1 MSEFTRGPL
10 PCQSFTITSPHASP
24 GTPAPLCL
32 SVFSCVLHVCALH
45 GTSTVCLHGTGAAV
59 VVRLA
64 EMANE
69 RERG

>member
-45 GTSTVCLHGTGAAV
+45 GVSPRDRWLCVLPNGK
-59 VVRLA
+59 
-64 EMANE
+64 
-69 RERG
+69 